1 MFLSN
6 ALKLKS
12 RVLSSFALTDITSLK
27 AWYKYN
33 TNITVDGS
41 GNVSRWA
48 DSSGNTSEDMDV
60 TPPAVDNT
68 SAYESSTGAVVFTTV
83 NKSYLSTASASND
96 QLNLGVFTAMVVM
109 DFDETV
115 TLSNDTVI
123 GRLANDTIRYFRG
136 ASTIRVGF
144 RANGVISD
152 MNNVT
157 GGIPTGKFLMTM
169 IRFSNGNIV
178 LRHNQSQVES
188 TTSSITDLFD
198 FTGFAQGTLDA
209 KIYECAIFNAA
220 LTGSDLTDAE
230 NDIKNRNGI

>member
-27 AWYKYN
+27 AWYKN
-33 TNITVDGS
+33 KTGITVDAS
-41 GNVSRWA
+41 NNVTEWA

-60 TPPAVDNT
+60 VPVAADNVQ
-68 SAYESSTGAVVFTTV
+68 AYESSTGAVVFTTTD
-83 NKSYLSTASASND
+83 KSYLSTASASND

-136 ASTIRVGF
+136 SSTIRVGF
-144 RANGVISD
+144 RANGTISD

-169 IRFSNGNIV
+169 VRSSDGSIV
-178 LRHNQSQVES
+178 LRHNSSQVES

-198 FTGFAQGTLDA
+198 FTGFSQGTLDA
-209 KIYECAIFNAA
+209 RIYECAIFNAA
-220 LTGSDLTDAE
+220 LTGSDLTNAE